1 VPIDET
7 PPCEASVPEVTK
19 TPQRSVSPVASGMIS
34 SIQLKKDEEDE
45 KSRKRRRSSSVE
57 GSGIG
62 QPPSPTLPPPK
73 VKKIMYFSLQNFTIF
88 NTYTS
93 ITVLFLWV
101 L

>member
-1 VPIDET
+1 MP
-7 PPCEASVPEVTK
+7 
-19 TPQRSVSPVASGMIS
+19 

-73 VKKIMYFSLQNFTIF
+73 VMKIISYS
-88 NTYTS
+88 S
-93 ITVLFLWV
+93 
-101 L
+101 